1 MKFSYPL
8 IKQLVPKIKSKKE
21 LVTILTAYSFEASDL
36 PRGTFEATIP
46 PNRYS
51 DAASHWGIAKEVS
64 LGMGIPSGIHEV
76 IGELEKK
83 SALESKRGEGLFTVV
98 IEDKHLCSRYRA
110 EYFENVSVKP
120 SPKWMQDILI
130 DCGLPPINRGGGNR
144 NFLMLGRGQPLPP
157 FA

>member
-8 IKQLVPKIKSKKE
+8 IKQLVPKVKSKKE
-21 LVTILTAYSFEASDL
+21 LVNTLTTYSFEASDL
-36 PRGTFEATIP
+36 PRNAFEATIP

-83 SALESKRGEGLFTVV
+83 SALESKKGEGLFTVV
-98 IEDKHLCSRYRA
+98 VEDKHACSRYRA

-130 DCGLPPINRGGGNR
+130 DCGLPP
-144 NFLMLGRGQPLPP
+144 QPLRNL
-157 FA
+157 